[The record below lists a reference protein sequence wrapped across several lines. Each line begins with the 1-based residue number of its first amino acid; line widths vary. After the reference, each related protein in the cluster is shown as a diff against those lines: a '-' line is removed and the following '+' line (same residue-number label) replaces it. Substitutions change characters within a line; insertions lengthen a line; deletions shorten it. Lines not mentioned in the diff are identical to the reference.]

1 MINRTIKDIVVET
14 IRNRPVTLITGA
26 RQVGKTTL
34 CKIIMKDMNFNYVS
48 LDNPCERA
56 MAIKDPEL
64 FLQIHSY
71 PLIIDEVQYA
81 PGLFDAIKTVVNKL
95 KFDKG
100 YNYGMYVLIGSQS
113 YNLMHGVSQTM
124 AGRIGIIKMSPLN
137 YSEISFNFKKPYKT
151 EFIWLQ
157 INR

>member
-48 LDNPCERA
+48 LDNPRERA
-56 MAIKDPEL
+56 MAIEDLEL
-64 FLQIHSY
+64 FLKIHSY
-71 PLIIDEVQYA
+71 PLIIDKVQYA
-81 PGLFDAIKTVVNKL
+81 PGLFDAIEAIVNIL
-95 KFDKG
+95 KFDKR

-113 YNLMHGVSQTM
+113 YNLMRGVSQTM

-137 YSEISFNFKKPYKT
+137 YSEISNVEEMPCF
-151 EFIWLQ
+151 
-157 INR
+157 